1 MSCKNLNT
9 ARSVRNDEFYTRF
22 DDIRLELENYAG
34 QFAGKTVYC
43 NCDSVSFAFWHY
55 FHKHF
60 TELGLNGLIATCYGG
75 EACEAVYNGGDDDD
89 TMVFDKIEL
98 GGNGDFRSSECIEIL
113 KSCDIVV
120 TNPPFSLFREYIAQ
134 LVEYDR
140 KFLIIGNK
148 NAVTYKEVFP
158 LMRDNKIWLGC
169 NNVKEFLQ
177 PDMSI
182 KKFGNIG
189 WFTNLDI
196 KKRHEKLVL
205 DKCYSRLMY
214 PKFDNYEGISVSR
227 VKDIPCDYDG
237 IMGVLVTY
245 LEKHNPEQF
254 RILGITCRNYSP
266 EYRKKFYDKADYDK
280 ADYDNANTLNGSV
293 CILVNGKPKMLYCR
307 LLIRRI

>member
-22 DDIRLELENYAG
+22 NDVRLELEHYAG
-34 QFAGKTVYC
+34 QFAGKIVYC
-43 NCDSVSFAFWHY
+43 NCDSISSAFWHY

-60 TELGLNGLIATCYGG
+60 AELGLNRLVATCYGR
-75 EACEAVYNGGDDDD
+75 EACTAVYNGGDDDD
-89 TMVFDKIEL
+89 TMVFDRIKL
-98 GGNGDFRSSECIEIL
+98 SSDGDFRSPECIEIL

-134 LVEYDR
+134 LVEYDK
-140 KFLIIGNK
+140 KFLIIGSK

-158 LMRDNKIWLGC
+158 LIRDNKIWLGC

-177 PDMSI
+177 PDASV

-189 WFTNLDI
+189 WFTNLDV

-214 PKFDNYEGISVSR
+214 PTFDNYEGISVGR

-237 IMGVLVTY
+237 IMGVPVTY

-254 RILGITCRNYSP
+254 KILGITCRNYSP
-266 EYRKKFYDKADYDK
+266 EYRKKFYDKADYS
-280 ADYDNANTLNGSV
+280 NANTLNGSACV
-293 CILVNGKPKMLYCR
+293 LVNGEPKMLYCR
-307 LLIRRI
+307 LLIKRI

>member
-43 NCDSVSFAFWHY
+43 NCDSVSSAFWHY